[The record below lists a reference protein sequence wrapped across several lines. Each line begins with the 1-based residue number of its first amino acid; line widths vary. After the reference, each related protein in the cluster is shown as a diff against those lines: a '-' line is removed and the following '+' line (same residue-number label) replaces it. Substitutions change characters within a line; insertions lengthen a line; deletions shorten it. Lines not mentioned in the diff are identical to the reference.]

1 MGVGLLP
8 EATGSGL
15 RGEDRTGGVP
25 GQSGSLSP
33 GWKTRHPRHPQ
44 EPSYF
49 RVRLPH
55 VHKYDFNCAKSRGV
69 IPAAGRA
76 GAGGLPSV
84 PEEPGCCT
92 VGLPH
97 GGPRDLMEACAPDAE
112 PGDQPWSKRDSRK
125 DPSRF
130 IPCLSFPFSKAST
143 WGCNSSSGQQGETEP
158 SISLRASSAPGRFG
172 VLLFLVSLS
181 RPG

>member
-1 MGVGLLP
+1 MGWGVGAAGMGVGLLP

-76 GAGGLPSV
+76 GAGGIAVSS
-84 PEEPGCCT
+84 GGT
-92 VGLPH
+92 GLLH
-97 GGPRDLMEACAPDAE
+97 GGT
-112 PGDQPWSKRDSRK
+112 SSR
-125 DPSRF
+125 R
-130 IPCLSFPFSKAST
+130 T
-143 WGCNSSSGQQGETEP
+143 QGP
-158 SISLRASSAPGRFG
+158 YGSLRPGRRARRPTLEQAGLQKGPQPLHSLPQFP
-172 VLLFLVSLS
+172 LLK
-181 RPG
+181 G